1 LLDSQNAIL
10 RNNPQG
16 HNAPD
21 IKISAKPSGIS
32 QALQLPLLLELWHT
46 VVRNKWWILSLG
58 LLGLLG
64 GLAALMVT
72 APTYRATVRLE
83 INPAPNQIFDAQR
96 PGQVRQQDAMF
107 LETQIGLLQSRS
119 LADKVVRKLG
129 LANNPG
135 FTPQSL
141 SRERKLIAARS
152 RLISGLQV
160 DPKRG
165 SRIIDLNF
173 VSVDRIQAAEIANS
187 YAENYIQSNLDR
199 AFDKTAFEREF
210 LGKRLESIRI
220 KLEDSEQGLVD
231 FAREKGLVTVQQF
244 DNKGQGSSNSLN
256 NIMLANLASSIADAE
271 RKRIEAEQK
280 YRQVQNAPRA
290 YSERNDVDQNQ
301 KAELVQLQAQY
312 AEMRQIFKPAYP
324 EMAKLLRR
332 MEVLQ
337 NSTRSGSATVL
348 NDVLKKAAGEYSAA
362 LGEERALKARLT
374 EIKSNVLT
382 ERQQNVQNTILQ
394 REVDTNR
401 ALYDS
406 FLQQF
411 KTVSATGGVG
421 ENPIAIVDRADIP
434 TSPAGPNVPLYLLLG
449 SILGLGAGL
458 ALAFVLDMINNNI
471 SSPSDVEHKLGIKS
485 LGAIPNVGKG
495 ESVSDLLEDPKSTI
509 TEAYLT
515 VSNKL
520 RMATENGVPR
530 ILLVTSTLPGEGKSS
545 SAFGLARSL
554 AKSGRNVLLVDADLR
569 RPTFVVDGNK
579 HDGNGFTN
587 VLTGERLASEVITNI
602 QPNLSLMPAGDIPPN
617 PSELFS
623 GTKLEPL
630 IRQLAEQYDVVL
642 LDCAPILGFV
652 DAPMLATIADG
663 TIVVYEAGRV
673 RSAMALS
680 SIRSLHAVGAYI
692 IGGLVTKFSDKH
704 DDYGYAYGYTYNYGD
719 ETKKKEKMG
728 DSRSIKTRSFG
739 RK

>member
-1 LLDSQNAIL
+1 
-10 RNNPQG
+10 
-16 HNAPD
+16 
-21 IKISAKPSGIS
+21 
-32 QALQLPLLLELWHT
+32 
-46 VVRNKWWILSLG
+46 
-58 LLGLLG
+58 
-64 GLAALMVT
+64 
-72 APTYRATVRLE
+72 
-83 INPAPNQIFDAQR
+83 
-96 PGQVRQQDAMF
+96 
-107 LETQIGLLQSRS
+107 
-119 LADKVVRKLG
+119 
-129 LANNPG
+129 
-135 FTPQSL
+135 
-141 SRERKLIAARS
+141 
-152 RLISGLQV
+152 
-160 DPKRG
+160 
-165 SRIIDLNF
+165 
-173 VSVDRIQAAEIANS
+173 
-187 YAENYIQSNLDR
+187 
-199 AFDKTAFEREF
+199 
-210 LGKRLESIRI
+210 
-220 KLEDSEQGLVD
+220 
-231 FAREKGLVTVQQF
+231 
-244 DNKGQGSSNSLN
+244 
-256 NIMLANLASSIADAE
+256 
-271 RKRIEAEQK
+271 
-280 YRQVQNAPRA
+280 
-290 YSERNDVDQNQ
+290 
-301 KAELVQLQAQY
+301 
-312 AEMRQIFKPAYP
+312 
-324 EMAKLLRR
+324 
-332 MEVLQ
+332 
-337 NSTRSGSATVL
+337 
-348 NDVLKKAAGEYSAA
+348 
-362 LGEERALKARLT
+362 
-374 EIKSNVLT
+374 
-382 ERQQNVQNTILQ
+382 
-394 REVDTNR
+394 
-401 ALYDS
+401 
-406 FLQQF
+406 
-411 KTVSATGGVG
+411 
-421 ENPIAIVDRADIP
+421 
-434 TSPAGPNVPLYLLLG
+434 
-449 SILGLGAGL
+449 
-458 ALAFVLDMINNNI
+458 
-471 SSPSDVEHKLGIKS
+471 
-485 LGAIPNVGKG
+485 
-495 ESVSDLLEDPKSTI
+495 LLEDPKSTI